1 MLQSWML
8 LQELAGPLAAVLS
21 LGAALAAAY
30 AARKAAKATRAAAAD
45 AHLKIFLQF
54 ADEYEKLK
62 VALPVVGDKNPE
74 HVYLTAMGQPKYQ
87 LGVFNV
93 CRLFEREH
101 QLHKLKLVPK
111 KIWHIWQRD
120 MLELFAHKPVR
131 DFVLK
136 NRDQF
141 RPSFINDVVEK

>member
-1 MLQSWML
+1 MLQSWMI
-8 LQELAGPLAAVLS
+8 LQELAGPLAAVFS
-21 LGAALAAAY
+21 LCAALAAAY
-30 AARKAAKATRAAAAD
+30 AARKAARATRHAAAD

-62 VALPVVGDKNPE
+62 VALPIVGDKNAD

-87 LGVFNV
+87 LGVYNV

-101 QLHKLKLVPK
+101 QLHKMGLVPHR
-111 KIWHIWQRD
+111 IWHIWQRD
-120 MLELFAHKPVR
+120 MAELFAHKPVR
-131 DFVLK
+131 EFVLK

-141 RPSFINDVVEK
+141 RPSFITEVVEK